1 MCIIGVCFI
10 SQTSL
15 VMTKLCIGFEPFAL
29 CSSTVCHRISTYE
42 FIINSRDSQAGVTD
56 VEAGTKSPSNR
67 KLFKVF

>member
-1 MCIIGVCFI
+1 
-10 SQTSL
+10 
-15 VMTKLCIGFEPFAL
+15 MTKLCIGFEPFAL

-56 VEAGTKSPSNR
+56 VEAGAKSPSNR